1 MDKSANNGL
10 KFIITFLIVFIFF
23 FYFIKMF
30 RDIMTFL
37 ALALILTYM
46 FSPIMNYFEKRGFSK
61 AFSIFIVYIIL
72 FLFLFSFIFLL
83 IPASVDQLN
92 TLIGELPHLT
102 QNIKKVIL
110 DLLTPKMVNINPK
123 MVEDVSKNVDNVLKD
138 LQIGLMDYTKLI
150 VMKITSIFSLIVFGS
165 ILVPFVLFY
174 FLVDL
179 DLFKK
184 NFVSYIPPARRDE
197 VFGIIE
203 DVDKML
209 SKFIRGRVFTS
220 IIVGILETLGLY
232 LLGIKFALI
241 VGVVSGILNFIPFIG
256 PVIGTFIAILF
267 SLERFSLIK
276 ILEIIILYIVVNQI
290 ESFVLNPRILGKELD
305 LHPLTVILSFLFFGK
320 MFGFLGIL
328 LAVPMMSL
336 VKVLFNHYL
345 KVE

>member
-1 MDKSANNGL
+1 MNDNTNNGL
-10 KFIITFLIVFIFF
+10 RFLISFIIVFIFF
-23 FYFIKMF
+23 FYFIKIF

-46 FSPIMNYFEKRGFSK
+46 FSPIMSYFEKRGFSRG
-61 AFSIFIVYIIL
+61 FSIFIVYIIL

-83 IPASVDQLN
+83 IPASLDQLN

-123 MVEDVSKNVDNVLKD
+123 MMEDVSKNIDKVLHD
-138 LQIGLMDYTKLI
+138 VQMGLMDYVKFI

-174 FLVDL
+174 FLIDL
-179 DLFKK
+179 DIFKK
-184 NFVSYIPPARRDE
+184 NFVSYIPPERRKE
-197 VFGIIE
+197 VFQIIE

-220 IIVGILETLGLY
+220 IIVGILETIGLY
-232 LLGIKFALI
+232 FLNIKFALI

-267 SLERFSLIK
+267 SLEKFSLIK
-276 ILEIIILYIVVNQI
+276 IIEIIVLYIVVNQF

-320 MFGFLGIL
+320 LFGFLGVL
-328 LAVPMMSL
+328 LAVPITSL
-336 VKVLFNHYL
+336 IKVLFNHYL

>member
-1 MDKSANNGL
+1 MDTKANNGL
-10 KFIITFLIVFIFF
+10 RFLITFIIVFIFF
-23 FYFIKMF
+23 FYFIKIF

-46 FSPIMNYFEKRGFSK
+46 FSPIMKYLEKRGFSK
-61 AFSIFIVYIIL
+61 TFSIFIVYIIL

-92 TLIGELPHLT
+92 TLISELPHLT
-102 QNIKKVIL
+102 QNIKKIIL

-123 MVEDVSKNVDNVLKD
+123 MVEDVSKNIDSVLRD
-138 LQIGLMDYTKLI
+138 LQMGLMGYTKLI

-179 DLFKK
+179 ELFKR
-184 NFVSYIPPARRDE
+184 NFVSYIPPTKRDE
-197 VFGIIE
+197 VFEIIE

-267 SLERFSLIK
+267 SLEKFSLLK
-276 ILEIIILYIVVNQI
+276 ILEIIILYVVVNQI

-320 MFGFLGIL
+320 IFGFLGIL
-328 LAVPMMSL
+328 LAVPIISL
-336 VKVLFNHYL
+336 IKVLFNHYL